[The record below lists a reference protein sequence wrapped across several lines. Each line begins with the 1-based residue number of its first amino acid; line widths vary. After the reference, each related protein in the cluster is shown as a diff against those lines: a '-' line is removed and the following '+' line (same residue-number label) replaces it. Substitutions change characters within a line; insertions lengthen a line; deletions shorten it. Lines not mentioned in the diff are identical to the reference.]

1 MKKILFILSFACLS
15 LAGQAQTPNLQQT
28 VEEGIKT
35 SIQQTENR
43 EWKEAFATCRQMD
56 ALIYADEQKNKKSAP
71 QLHFQVTKERLR
83 MYMRLNN
90 NEQC

>member
-1 MKKILFILSFACLS
+1 MKKILFILSFACLTI
-15 LAGQAQTPNLQQT
+15 AGQAQSSNLQKT

-56 ALIYADEQKNKKSAP
+56 ALIYADEQKSKQAAHTSIIW
-71 QLHFQVTKERLR
+71 
-83 MYMRLNN
+83 
-90 NEQC
+90 